1 MKVENVKCPN
11 CGANL
16 EYDGWSRKY
25 TCQYCKSTF
34 RAKQDASTPSS
45 SLFGHV
51 KPPQISMED
60 LEEFVAPLEN
70 LVDDFGKAVKKFF
83 LVATPIVLV
92 VIVLIII
99 ATMFF

>member
-25 TCQYCKSTF
+25 TCQYCKSTY

-70 LVDDFGKAVKKFF
+70 LMDDVEKSVKKAAKMGPI
-83 LVATPIVLV
+83 LVATF
-92 VIVLIII
+92 VIVGLILLLV
-99 ATMFF
+99 F